1 MKHTG
6 ILMFSAF
13 AFACAL
19 TAPASAEDVK
29 LVYPSDAAAI
39 ELDNSTPA
47 KRIEPPV
54 REDSEQDVVTPLGQ
68 IRDVLNSLDSIEAA
82 TESIKKDMKTFDL
95 SGIFPLL
102 EKTNKGQEAL
112 TANVTELMSVVKA
125 FDGRISAIEKATENI
140 KEAVEKGNEF
150 MANAK
155 DVASTGERAVDK
167 ATRLAIFI
175 TCAIVAFFFLWK
187 FGATITGFFKTLSAR
202 RDAYLLAQAEEIVRK
217 QQASA
222 AAAPTPAT
230 ESK

>member
-1 MKHTG
+1 MKHTVT
-6 ILMFSAF
+6 FTAF
-13 AFACAL
+13 AFALAGAL
-19 TAPASAEDVK
+19 TAPAGAEDVK

-54 REDSEQDVVTPLGQ
+54 REESEQDVVTPLGQ
-68 IRDVLNSLDSIEAA
+68 IRDVINSLDSIEAA

-217 QQASA
+217 QQAAA

>member
-1 MKHTG
+1 MKRF
-6 ILMFSAF
+6 ILLLFTLAIVSG
-13 AFACAL
+13 
-19 TAPASAEDVK
+19 TAYAAEKEVK
-29 LVYPSDAAAI
+29 LVYPTDAASI

-47 KRIEPPV
+47 KRIEPPI
-54 REDSEQDVVTPLGQ
+54 REESEQDVVTPLGQ
-68 IRDVLNSLDSIEAA
+68 IRDVINSLDSIEAA
-82 TESIKKDMKTFDL
+82 TKSIKQEMKTFDL

-112 TANVTELMSVVKA
+112 TANVAELMSVVKA

-140 KEAVEKGNEF
+140 KEAVKKGNEF

-155 DVASTGERAVDK
+155 DVASTGERAIDK

-187 FGATITGFFKTLSAR
+187 FGATITGFFKTLSAC